1 MISIGDLTIYQE
13 TRALI
18 INTNPLYSI
27 NNGPFPNTG
36 LQIVIRLLALRD
48 RKRRQQQ
55 LL

>member
-1 MISIGDLTIYQE
+1 MVNLNQITIYNE

-18 INTNPLYSI
+18 INTNPLYSF

-36 LQIVIRLLALRD
+36 LLMVEKLLAM
-48 RKRRQQQ
+48 RKLKQMQ